1 MVFGFFVS
9 LYVIYWN
16 FLYFL
21 NKFNNDMLNIMR
33 VMVGFKKKKDVKIL
47 LYILEFIVV
56 IKYD

>member
-33 VMVGFKKKKDVKIL
+33 VMVGFKKKDVKIL